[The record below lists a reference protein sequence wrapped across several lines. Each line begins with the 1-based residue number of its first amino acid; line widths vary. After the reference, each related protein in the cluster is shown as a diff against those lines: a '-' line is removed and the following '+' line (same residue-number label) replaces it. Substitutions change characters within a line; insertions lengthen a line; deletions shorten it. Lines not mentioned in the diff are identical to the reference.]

1 MIESRGRIAILQLM
15 KLLPQMNPLTSGI
28 VRTFRGL
35 RTGDPQLILFGATLL
50 AVAWLRSR
58 PSGKEVIY
66 RRTLKPGDGI
76 EVKLRQPD

>member
-1 MIESRGRIAILQLM
+1 M
-15 KLLPQMNPLTSGI
+15 KLLPQMDPLTSGI

-35 RTGDPQLILFGATLL
+35 RTGDPQLILVGATLL

-76 EVKLRQPD
+76 EVKLRPPD